1 MYHDFE
7 SYTITRRSFLK
18 GAGAVGAAA
27 GCLRWLFFQHRSQCF
42 VGFFRCSCFQ
52 QGPER
57 AVYLRDFWP

>member
-18 GAGAVGAAA
+18 GAGAVGAAGLLA
-27 GCLRWLFFQHRSQCF
+27 ACGGSSSRSQCF
-42 VGFFRCSCFQ
+42 VGFFRCSCFR